1 MDTTPPCHSPARL
14 FERNGARAN
23 LGEPQLYEEAIRRG
37 EGLVASSGAL
47 VVETGE
53 HTGRSPNDKFI
64 VRDGLTDGA
73 VWWDA
78 NKAMAP
84 AHFDVLLSDFMAHAD
99 ERELFVQDLFAA
111 ADPTERLNVRV
122 FSEFAWHSLFMRNLL
137 MRPQVD
143 ALPGFVPGLT
153 VIDLPSF
160 RGDPARH
167 GCRSEVVI
175 ACDFTRALVLI
186 GGSNYAG
193 EIKKSVFTYLNF
205 TLPARGVMPMHCS
218 ANAAGPDDVALFFGL
233 SGTGKTTLSTD
244 PDRTLIGDDEHGW
257 GPNGVFNFEG
267 GCYAKAIKLSRE
279 SEPEIFVAA
288 NRFGAVMEN
297 VTVDPVSRAVD
308 FDNSSKTENT
318 RVAYPIDFIANAS
331 TTGRSG
337 APRNVVMLTCD
348 AFGVLP
354 PIAKLTPAQAAYHFL
369 SGYTAKVAGTE
380 RGVSEPKATFSAC
393 FGAPFMPRHPAVY
406 GELLRRL
413 IDEHRADCWLI
424 NTGWSGG
431 GYGSGKRMPI
441 DITRRVLAAALN
453 GSLQD
458 ASFRTDPVFGLLVPE
473 AVAGVDAKLLD
484 PAKTWDDA
492 CAYARAATMLAG
504 MFEENFKKIGT
515 RYQLPT

>member
-1 MDTTPPCHSPARL
+1 MDNAQPSYSQGRL

-23 LGEPQLYEEAIRRG
+23 LGAPQLYEEAIRRG
-37 EGLVASSGAL
+37 EGLLSSSGAL
-47 VVETGE
+47 VVQTGE
-53 HTGRSPNDKFI
+53 HSGRSPNDKFI
-64 VRDGLTDGA
+64 VRDALTDSA

-84 AHFDVLLSDFMAHAD
+84 AHFDVLLADFSAHAD
-99 ERELFVQDLFAA
+99 NRELFVQDLFAA
-111 ADPTERLNVRV
+111 ADPTERMKVRV
-122 FSEFAWHSLFMRNLL
+122 FSEFAWHSLFIRNLL
-137 MRPQVD
+137 IRPS
-143 ALPGFVPGLT
+143 AEELAGFAPSLT
-153 VIDLPSF
+153 IIDLPSF

-167 GCRSEVVI
+167 GCRTETVI
-175 ACDFTRALVLI
+175 ACDFARGIVLI
-186 GGSNYAG
+186 GGSRYAG

-218 ANAAGPDDVALFFGL
+218 ANAAGPEDVAVFFGL

-244 PDRTLIGDDEHGW
+244 PDRSLIGDDEHGW
-257 GPNGVFNFEG
+257 GPSGIFNFEG
-267 GCYAKAIKLSRE
+267 GCYAKAIKLSRAN
-279 SEPEIFVAA
+279 EPEIFGAA

-297 VTVDPVSRAVD
+297 VTVDPVSRAPD
-308 FDNSSKTENT
+308 FDDRSKSENT

-331 TTGRSG
+331 ATGRSG

-354 PIAKLTPAQAAYHFL
+354 PIAKLTPAQASYHFL

-393 FGAPFMPRHPAVY
+393 FGAPFMPRHPVVY
-406 GELLRRL
+406 GELLRKL
-413 IDEHRADCWLI
+413 IAEHGANCWLI

-441 DITRRVLAAALN
+441 DVTRRVLAAALN
-453 GSLQD
+453 GSLQG
-458 ASFRTDPVFGLLVPE
+458 ASFRIDSVFGLFVPE

-484 PAKTWDDA
+484 PAKTWADA
-492 CAYARAATMLAG
+492 YAYARAATMLAG
-504 MFEENFKKIGT
+504 MFEENFRK
-515 RYQLPT
+515 LADSASAL